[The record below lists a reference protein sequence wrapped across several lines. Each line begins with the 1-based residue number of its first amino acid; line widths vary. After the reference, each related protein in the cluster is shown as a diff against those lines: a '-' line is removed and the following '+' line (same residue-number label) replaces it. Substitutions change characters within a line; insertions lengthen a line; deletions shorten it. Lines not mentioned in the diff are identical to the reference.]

1 SSDFDDQAK
10 GQISVK
16 SSRFGLKFNN
26 ESKTSGQIE
35 LDFDGEKGNSP
46 GVLKSDSGNIRTRI
60 IRIDHK
66 LSENGTVSIGKI
78 WDNFL
83 ATIPHTYSPTM
94 IQYFQ
99 GNNGFITEAIQ
110 YAHKFGKLDTNFQ
123 LQTIGTDN
131 YTVSTPLLSGKLKYN
146 LGDHYVGVAYKMGT
160 VNTEDGSGA
169 AESVD
174 TSGAKVFYSGNIK
187 NTNIK
192 AEYHTGTNLGAS
204 VVGASLANLSSSNV
218 ATSSP
223 ATGGD
228 DIKEHGYLVSV
239 KHNFDK
245 FGIFAGYGVS
255 EITNAKDVV
264 ADGKISKNS
273 AIRYGADYK
282 VDEKLTF
289 FAEVTN
295 ITTDYWSTAD
305 EEGKDQSGSFMDVG
319 LLYLF

>member
-1 SSDFDDQAK
+1 
-10 GQISVK
+10 
-16 SSRFGLKFNN
+16 
-26 ESKTSGQIE
+26 
-35 LDFDGEKGNSP
+35 
-46 GVLKSDSGNIRTRI
+46 
-60 IRIDHK
+60 
-66 LSENGTVSIGKI
+66 
-78 WDNFL
+78 
-83 ATIPHTYSPTM
+83 M
-94 IQYFQ
+94 
-99 GNNGFITEAIQ
+99 
-110 YAHKFGKLDTNFQ
+110 
-123 LQTIGTDN
+123 
-131 YTVSTPLLSGKLKYN
+131 
-146 LGDHYVGVAYKMGT
+146 
-160 VNTEDGSGA
+160 
-169 AESVD
+169 
-174 TSGAKVFYSGNIK
+174 
-187 NTNIK
+187 
-192 AEYHTGTNLGAS
+192 
-204 VVGASLANLSSSNV
+204 ANLSSSNV

-255 EITNAKDVV
+255 EIPNAKDVV
-264 ADGKISKNS
+264 ADGKYSKNS